1 MFRSP
6 RGLAAALV
14 LGLAGGLA
22 LAASAVA
29 QTAAPAPAPAPAP
42 AADPV
47 VATVN
52 GQTIR
57 LSDVQRQQTTL
68 PEQYRALPLHMIF
81 PALLDQMVDRR
92 LMIAEARKAE
102 VQKTEDYKRRMADLE
117 ERLAQD
123 VWLSREVDRR
133 VTPDMIKARYEK
145 KIKEMPAEEEVSAK
159 HILVASEDDAKK
171 IIEELGKGGDFAKI
185 AKEKSTDKA
194 SGAQGGDLGWF
205 KKGDMVK
212 EFAEAAFALEKGKT
226 TTAPV
231 KTQFGYHIIRLE
243 DRRKAGPPP
252 LAELEDEIKGE
263 LTREAFSGMMESLRK
278 AAKIEK
284 FNMDGSRITE
294 APPGAPAPAPAAKP
308 PEKK

>member
-14 LGLAGGLA
+14 LGLAGGSA
-22 LAASAVA
+22 LAASAAA
-29 QTAAPAPAPAPAP
+29 QTAPAPAP

-52 GQTIR
+52 GQPIR
-57 LSDVQRQQTTL
+57 LSDVRRQQASL

-92 LMIAEARKAE
+92 LMVVEARKAE
-102 VQKTEDYKRRMADLE
+102 IQKTEDYKRRLAEFE

-123 VWLSREVDRR
+123 AWLTREVERR

-145 KIKEMPAEEEVSAK
+145 KIKDRPPEDEVSAR

-231 KTQFGYHIIRLE
+231 KTQFGFHVIRLE

-252 LAELEDEIKGE
+252 IAELQDEIKGE
-263 LTREAFSGMMESLRK
+263 LTREVFSTMIEGLRK

-294 APPGAPAPAPAAKP
+294 TPVPPNAPPNAPPAAKP

>member
-1 MFRSP
+1 MFRCP
-6 RGLAAALV
+6 RGLAAALL
-14 LGLAGGLA
+14 LGFAGSCA

-29 QTAAPAPAPAPAP
+29 QTPPAPAPAQAP

-47 VATVN
+47 VATVD
-52 GQTIR
+52 GQAIR
-57 LSDVQRQQTTL
+57 LSEVQRQQATL

-92 LMIAEARKAE
+92 LMISEARKAE
-102 VQKTEDYKRRMADLE
+102 IQKADEYKRRMADLE

-123 VWLSREVDRR
+123 VWLTREVERR

-145 KIKEMPAEEEVSAK
+145 KIKDLPPEDEVSAK

-171 IIEELGKGGDFAKI
+171 IIEELAKGGDFAKI

-231 KTQFGYHIIRLE
+231 KTQFGFHIIRLE

-252 LAELEDEIKGE
+252 IAELEDELKGE
-263 LTREAFSGMMESLRK
+263 LTREAFQTMIEGLRK
-278 AAKIEK
+278 ASKIEK

-294 APPGAPAPAPAAKP
+294 APVPPGAPPAAKP